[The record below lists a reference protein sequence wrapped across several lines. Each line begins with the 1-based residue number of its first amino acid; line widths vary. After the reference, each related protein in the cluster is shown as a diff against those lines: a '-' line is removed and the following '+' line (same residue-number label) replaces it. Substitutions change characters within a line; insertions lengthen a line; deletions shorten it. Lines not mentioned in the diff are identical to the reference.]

1 MSDPKNDAGTSQ
13 PKAPAKD
20 PKKKGEEDLSEED
33 LASKQQLE
41 LYVER
46 VQDSDPG
53 LQKVV
58 LESMRRLNQIRACLL
73 VLQHETRTSTSS
85 MTSVPKPLKFLR
97 PHYGTLKSFYETMRD
112 SDMKKYLADILSVL
126 ALTMSA
132 EGERESLKY
141 RLLGSEG
148 DIGSWG
154 HEYVRRNFT
163 RVYQATE
170 SEEAPIE
177 DLMELVQQIVSFH
190 MKHNAEPE
198 AVDLL
203 MEVEDLDLLLEHVDK
218 TNFKRTCLY
227 LTSAAR
233 LVVDIAYTIYM
244 KFEEFASAL
253 QIALSLDNMQH
264 MRQVF
269 TSCDDQLKMQFC
281 YILARHACFCYIAV
295 GITFE
300 LDDEMVA
307 DDDDREALQDIIN
320 NTKLS
325 ESYLT
330 LVRDIE
336 VMEPKSPEDIYKA
349 LIVAC
354 RHRKR
359 KKNTPFESSLHPKH
373 GSDAGFFQNRNRSR
387 RKNSR
392 LPISDDSH
400 PDKPTNERSNL
411 SVLESWFRVS
421 GAYFIVIPNM
431 LVAPSLPLDPSH
443 HDEVRTIFI
452 MGLPE
457 DVKERELQ
465 NLLRWLPGFEASQVN
480 YKGGKPMGFALFS
493 NAKFAFAAKDAL
505 QETVFDAKSKSL
517 LHIEM
522 AKKNLLV
529 KGGIVKDSDAYD
541 PYGCYPVPLVLPML
555 NPAPVAAPSIYVPV
569 QAGCCDDKSVVDV
582 VHDGTKESTTKRYC
596 NDKSCEVARIG
607 RIRFNNLW
615 KEGHPKQIMDLL
627 SQHPFVVNS
636 LVPSWTTSAATK
648 DCFPIP
654 YLSPCEGGKPSGL
667 DSLSAIFLAKKA
679 HLLDDRAGASVDSAR
694 QNLAATFVNAFVNA
708 GFSQD
713 KLMTAPS
720 DSSIGGSTGNWLFK
734 NKEHGK
740 TSVAASLGMIL
751 LWDVDSGLAQIY
763 KYFHSNDNH
772 VIAGALLGVGI
783 VNCGVKNDSD
793 PALTLLSE
801 YISKEDSSVR
811 IGAIMVLGIAYAGA
825 QNEQIHSS
833 LTPILNDAKAPL
845 NVIAFTA
852 ISLGLIY
859 VGSCNEEVAQAIIFA
874 LMDRSESELGKPLT
888 RLLPLALGLLYLGK
902 HESVEATAEVS
913 KMFNEKIRK
922 YCDMTL
928 LSCAYAGTG
937 NVLKVQNLLGHCAQ
951 HLEKGETHQGPAYG
965 EQNIRRA
972 VPLALG
978 LLCISNPKVNVMDT
992 LSRLSHDS
1000 DSEVAMAAVISLGL
1014 IGGGT
1019 NNART
1024 ASMLRN
1030 LSSYYYKDAN
1040 LLFCVRIAQ
1049 GLVHLGKGLLTV
1061 NPYHS
1066 DRFLLAPTALAG
1078 LVTILHA
1085 CLDMKA
1091 MPRMLMTVDENHK
1104 LLPVP
1109 VRVGQAV
1116 DVVGQAGQP
1125 KTITGFQTH
1134 SRYIPLSPILEVHVI
1149 LKENPEYREDS

>member
-20 PKKKGEEDLSEED
+20 PKKKEEEDLSEED
-33 LASKQQLE
+33 LALKQQLE

-53 LQKVV
+53 LQKVA
-58 LESMRRLNQIRACLL
+58 LESMR
-73 VLQHETRTSTSS
+73 HEIRTSTSS

-97 PHYGTLKSFYETMRD
+97 PHYGTLKAFYETMPD
-112 SDMKKYLADILSVL
+112 SDLKKYLSDILSVL

-154 HEYVRRNFT
+154 HEYVRNLAGEISQEYVKR
-163 RVYQATE
+163 Q

-203 MEVEDLDLLLEHVDK
+203 MEVEDLDLLVEHVDK

-233 LVVDIAYTIYM
+233 YLPGPDDMLVLDIAYTIYL

-264 MRQVF
+264 VRQVF
-269 TSCDDQLKMQFC
+269 TSCDILLKKMQFC
-281 YILARHACFCYIAV
+281 YILARH

-330 LVRDIE
+330 LARDIE

-349 LIVAC
+349 
-354 RHRKR
+354 
-359 KKNTPFESSLHPKH
+359 
-373 GSDAGFFQNRNRSR
+373 
-387 RKNSR
+387 
-392 LPISDDSH
+392 
-400 PDKPTNERSNL
+400 
-411 SVLESWFRVS
+411 
-421 GAYFIVIPNM
+421 
-431 LVAPSLPLDPSH
+431 
-443 HDEVRTIFI
+443 
-452 MGLPE
+452 
-457 DVKERELQ
+457 
-465 NLLRWLPGFEASQVN
+465 
-480 YKGGKPMGFALFS
+480 
-493 NAKFAFAAKDAL
+493 
-505 QETVFDAKSKSL
+505 
-517 LHIEM
+517 
-522 AKKNLLV
+522 
-529 KGGIVKDSDAYD
+529 
-541 PYGCYPVPLVLPML
+541 
-555 NPAPVAAPSIYVPV
+555 
-569 QAGCCDDKSVVDV
+569 
-582 VHDGTKESTTKRYC
+582 
-596 NDKSCEVARIG
+596 
-607 RIRFNNLW
+607 
-615 KEGHPKQIMDLL
+615 
-627 SQHPFVVNS
+627 
-636 LVPSWTTSAATK
+636 
-648 DCFPIP
+648 
-654 YLSPCEGGKPSGL
+654 
-667 DSLSAIFLAKKA
+667 
-679 HLLDDRAGASVDSAR
+679 HLLDGRASAGASVDSAR

-708 GFSQD
+708 GFGQD
-713 KLMTAPS
+713 KLMTAPA

-740 TSVAASLGMIL
+740 TSAAASLGMIL
-751 LWDVDSGLAQIY
+751 LWDVDSGLAQID

-783 VNCGVKNDSD
+783 VNCGVKNDCD
-793 PALTLLSE
+793 PALALLSE

-811 IGAIMVLGIAYAGA
+811 IGAIMGLGIAYAGA
-825 QNEQIHSS
+825 QNEQIRSS

-845 NVIAFTA
+845 DVIAFTA

-874 LMDRSESELGKPLT
+874 LMDRSESELGEPLT
-888 RLLPLALGLLYLGK
+888 RFLPLALGLLYLGK
-902 HESVEATAEVS
+902 QESVEATAEVS
-913 KMFNEKIRK
+913 KTFNEKIRK

-951 HLEKGETHQGPAYG
+951 HLEKGETHQGPAVLGIAMVAMAEELGLDMSIRSLEHLLQYG

-1014 IGGGT
+1014 IGAGT
-1019 NNART
+1019 NNARI
-1024 ASMLRN
+1024 AGMLRN
-1030 LSSYYYKDAN
+1030 LSSYYYKDAS

-1049 GLVHLGKGLLTV
+1049 GLVHLGKGLLTL

-1066 DRFLLAPTALAG
+1066 DRFLLSPTALAG
-1078 LVTILHA
+1078 LVTMLHA

-1091 MPRMLMTVDENHK
+1091 MVLGKYHYVLYFVVLAMQPRMLMTVDENLK
-1104 LLPVP
+1104 PLSVP

-1116 DVVGQAGQP
+1116 DVVGQAGRP

-1134 SRYIPLSPILEVHVI
+1134 STPVLLAAGDRAELATEKYIPLSPILEGHVI

>member
-1 MSDPKNDAGTSQ
+1 MSDQKNDAGTS
-13 PKAPAKD
+13 PANAPAKD
-20 PKKKGEEDLSEED
+20 PKKKEDQKKKDDEDLSEED
-33 LASKQQLE
+33 LALKQQLE

-53 LQKVV
+53 LQKVA
-58 LESMRRLNQIRACLL
+58 LESMR
-73 VLQHETRTSTSS
+73 HEIRTSTSS

-97 PHYGTLKSFYETMRD
+97 PHYGTLKAFYETMPE
-112 SDMKKYLADILSVL
+112 SDLKKYLADILSVL

-154 HEYVRRNFT
+154 HEYVRNLAGEIAQEYGKR
-163 RVYQATE
+163 Q
-170 SEEAPIE
+170 SEEAAIE

-203 MEVEDLDLLLEHVDK
+203 MEVEDLDLLIEHVDK

-233 LVVDIAYTIYM
+233 YLPGPDDMLVLDIAYTIYL

-264 MRQVF
+264 VRQVF
-269 TSCDDQLKMQFC
+269 RSCDNQLKKMQFC
-281 YILARHACFCYIAV
+281 YILARH

-300 LDDEMVA
+300 LDDDMVA
-307 DDDDREALQDIIN
+307 DDDERETLQDIIN

-330 LVRDIE
+330 LARDIE

-349 LIVAC
+349 
-354 RHRKR
+354 
-359 KKNTPFESSLHPKH
+359 
-373 GSDAGFFQNRNRSR
+373 
-387 RKNSR
+387 
-392 LPISDDSH
+392 
-400 PDKPTNERSNL
+400 
-411 SVLESWFRVS
+411 
-421 GAYFIVIPNM
+421 
-431 LVAPSLPLDPSH
+431 
-443 HDEVRTIFI
+443 
-452 MGLPE
+452 
-457 DVKERELQ
+457 
-465 NLLRWLPGFEASQVN
+465 
-480 YKGGKPMGFALFS
+480 
-493 NAKFAFAAKDAL
+493 
-505 QETVFDAKSKSL
+505 
-517 LHIEM
+517 
-522 AKKNLLV
+522 
-529 KGGIVKDSDAYD
+529 
-541 PYGCYPVPLVLPML
+541 
-555 NPAPVAAPSIYVPV
+555 
-569 QAGCCDDKSVVDV
+569 
-582 VHDGTKESTTKRYC
+582 
-596 NDKSCEVARIG
+596 
-607 RIRFNNLW
+607 
-615 KEGHPKQIMDLL
+615 
-627 SQHPFVVNS
+627 
-636 LVPSWTTSAATK
+636 
-648 DCFPIP
+648 
-654 YLSPCEGGKPSGL
+654 
-667 DSLSAIFLAKKA
+667 
-679 HLLDDRAGASVDSAR
+679 HLLDGRASAGASVDSAR

-708 GFSQD
+708 GFGQD
-713 KLMTAPS
+713 KLMTAPA
-720 DSSIGGSTGNWLFK
+720 DSSIGGSSGNWLFK

-740 TSVAASLGMIL
+740 TSAAASLGMIL
-751 LWDVDSGLAQIY
+751 LWDVDSGLAQID

-783 VNCGVKNDSD
+783 VNCGVKNDCD
-793 PALTLLSE
+793 PALALLSD

-811 IGAIMVLGIAYAGA
+811 IGAIMGLGIAYAGA
-825 QNEQIHSS
+825 QNEQIRSS
-833 LTPILNDAKAPL
+833 LTLILNDAKAPL
-845 NVIAFTA
+845 DVIAFTA

-874 LMDRSESELGKPLT
+874 LMDRSESELGEPLT

-902 HESVEATAEVS
+902 QERVEATAEVS
-913 KMFNEKIRK
+913 KTFNEKIRK

-951 HLEKGETHQGPAYG
+951 HLEKGETHQGPAVLGIAMVAMAEELGLDMSIRSLEHLLQYG

-1014 IGGGT
+1014 IGAGT
-1019 NNART
+1019 NNARI
-1024 ASMLRN
+1024 AGMLRN
-1030 LSSYYYKDAN
+1030 LSSYYYKDAS

-1049 GLVHLGKGLLTV
+1049 GLVHLGKGLLTL

-1066 DRFLLAPTALAG
+1066 DRFLLSPTALAG
-1078 LVTILHA
+1078 LVTMLHA

-1091 MPRMLMTVDENHK
+1091 MVLGKYHYVLYFIVLAMQPRMLMTVDENLK
-1104 LLPVP
+1104 PLSVP

-1116 DVVGQAGQP
+1116 DVVGQAGRP

-1134 SRYIPLSPILEVHVI
+1134 STPVLLAAGDRAELATEKYIPLSPILEGHVI
-1149 LKENPEYREDS
+1149 LKENPDYREDS